1 MNNLILSVIES
12 TALYRSKQTN
22 SAFPFGEGARRA
34 DEVPGRSRMLEGR
47 MRFPAMAGYVQDDV
61 WLPDGWFCVL
71 HLDKYTKKQYND
83 ARYEH
88 AMMRNERDRSACI
101 SEPGAV

>member
-1 MNNLILSVIES
+1 
-12 TALYRSKQTN
+12 
-22 SAFPFGEGARRA
+22 
-34 DEVPGRSRMLEGR
+34 
-47 MRFPAMAGYVQDDV
+47 MAGYVQDDV

>member
-34 DEVPGRSRMLEGR
+34 DEVPGRSRTARRADEVFRRDSEIFQTTTIRSNSVISM
-47 MRFPAMAGYVQDDV
+47 
-61 WLPDGWFCVL
+61 
-71 HLDKYTKKQYND
+71 TKKG
-83 ARYEH
+83 
-88 AMMRNERDRSACI
+88 DR
-101 SEPGAV
+101 P